1 MRSAIINEKQIFNRR
16 VNNENIR
23 LDENLWKWVN
33 KMKTTF
39 REIHIFYH
47 NDDIVDDVVDVDDD
61 DDDSDD
67 SDDSDDDYELYYES
81 YGNNEF
87 IRENEN
93 EVEEIKILNRMTLDL
108 ALSKAKFQRHKK
120 ECV

>member
-1 MRSAIINEKQIFNRR
+1 MIANSSTVKMGLPFTALTTNSNPLINEGLAYNIMRSAIINEKQIFNRR

-23 LDENLWKWVN
+23 LDENLWNWVN

-61 DDDSDD
+61 DDSDD
-67 SDDSDDDYELYYES
+67 SDEDEIYYES
-81 YGNNEF
+81 YDG
-87 IRENEN
+87 
-93 EVEEIKILNRMTLDL
+93 DD
-108 ALSKAKFQRHKK
+108 
-120 ECV
+120 